1 VAEFDLSA
9 QKGCSMVSD
18 EIWLREWEAIM
29 RRIESIDA
37 RLWQGAG
44 ILIIVSIGGISL
56 LGWDPV
62 VTKGDFVFALGA
74 GVFSILVLVIWW
86 FIFHRWIHLQEVY
99 SYRAREIETDL
110 DLTLR
115 WNTYASVLELWPSKK
130 TVDLGKVKFEAKY
143 PDAYER
149 LQNFWKSQQKKRFGR
164 RTIKS
169 SLQLLNVIL
178 WLAWAAFI
186 IIHAVGYFWPQ
197 FLGIL

>member
-1 VAEFDLSA
+1 MTEEK
-9 QKGCSMVSD
+9 Q
-18 EIWLREWEAIM
+18 LREWEAIM

-56 LGWDPV
+56 LGWHSI
-62 VTKGDFVFALGA
+62 VTKGDFVFALGV

-86 FIFHRWIHLQEVY
+86 FIFHRWIYLQEVY
-99 SYRAREIETDL
+99 SYRAREIETAL

-115 WNTYASVLELWPSKK
+115 WNTYTRLLEFWPDKK
-130 TVDLGKVKFEAKY
+130 TVDLGKDELEARY
-143 PDAYER
+143 PEAYER
-149 LQNFWKSQQKKRFGR
+149 LQNFWKGQRKKRFGR

-169 SLQLLNVIL
+169 SLRLLNAVL

-197 FLGIL
+197 FLEIL